1 MKKTQWEKL
10 SPLTGWVIVVSD
22 DPTLRMLIGEVL
34 TELGLHSLEFSTTD
48 EAMRYMSGSHGGCPL
63 VIVDHGLPGQIQG
76 AEFIEMMKLKW
87 PSTASILTSGY
98 DLGSSMVPAGTIYL
112 HKLWSIHDLELAVTT
127 SFKPG
132 RPLAGR

>member
-10 SPLTGWVIVVSD
+10 SPLTGWVIVVED
-22 DPTLRMLIGEVL
+22 DPTLRMLIGEIL
-34 TELGLHSLEFSTTD
+34 TELGLHSLEFSTAD
-48 EAMRYMSGSHGGCPL
+48 EAMTYMSGSHGGCPL

-87 PSTASILTSGY
+87 PSTAAILTSGY
-98 DLGSSMVPAGTIYL
+98 DLDSSMVPAGTIYL
-112 HKLWSIHDLELAVTT
+112 HKPWSIHELELAVTT
-127 SFKPG
+127 TFKPG

>member
-10 SPLTGWVIVVSD
+10 SPLTGWVIVVED
-22 DPTLRMLIGEVL
+22 DPTLRMLIGAVL
-34 TELGLHSLEFSTTD
+34 TELGLRSLEFSTAD

-98 DLGSSMVPAGTIYL
+98 DLNLSMVPAGTIYL
-112 HKLWSIHDLELAVTT
+112 HKPWSIHDLELAVITL
-127 SFKPG
+127 FKPG
-132 RPLAGR
+132 RALAER